1 MTRSAIPAMFGLGAL
16 ALAGASL
23 IVLSGRGEAEQA
35 PAKLPAPPASGTM
48 GFVVSEF
55 IPPVIQ
61 EPEACPQGP
70 TPKIRDAYLASLT
83 EAERIRLSDKANEAE
98 LTRRWQATV
107 FGPNGT
113 NICSQPD
120 LFDRPLMRTVQSTR
134 ARGLDLDGGQPSDS
148 TCAHEE
154 FTDPHGASGVDNQE
168 YRVMGC
174 TLEWRGTDGIK
185 GDIAVGTR
193 QFHAS
198 GEWTQVI
205 LLNGVDSLEN
215 DADVEVIYANT
226 PDRPTT
232 DSTGRFLPGAS
243 FRISTQPPRER
254 NVLKGRI
261 VDGVLM
267 TEPKDLKLT
276 QTWGQGG
283 ARDIRGY
290 RTRYDYR
297 KGRLRLAFQQD
308 GSLKGYLGGYRP
320 VFDIIHSPSIGGAG
334 AALTAGID
342 CAGLLATLRKY
353 ADGERD
359 PQTGKCTAISSQ
371 VQMQAIPAFVTDIA
385 PANTGGRTTR

>member
-23 IVLSGRGEAEQA
+23 IVLAGRTEAEQA
-35 PAKLPAPPASGTM
+35 PNRLPAPPKDGVM

-61 EPEACPQGP
+61 EPEACPEGP
-70 TPKIRDAYLASLT
+70 ALRVREAYLAGLPP
-83 EAERIRLSDKANEAE
+83 EERARLSEKANEPE
-98 LTRRWQATV
+98 LTRRWQADV
-107 FGPNGT
+107 MGPNGT

-120 LFDRPLMRTVQSTR
+120 MFSRPAMRTVQSPR
-134 ARGLDLDGGQPSDS
+134 ARGLDLDGGKPGADN
-148 TCAHEE
+148 CAHEE
-154 FTDPHGASGVDNQE
+154 FTDPHGQAGVDNQE

-174 TLEWRGTDGIK
+174 TLNWRGTDGIK

-205 LLNGVDSLEN
+205 LLTGVDSLEN
-215 DADVEVIYANT
+215 DPDVDVVYANT
-226 PDRPTT
+226 PDRPLT

-243 FRISTQPPRER
+243 FAISVEPPRER

-261 VDGVLM
+261 ENGVLM
-267 TEPKDLKLT
+267 TEPKDIRLT

-297 KGRLRLAFQQD
+297 KGRLRLTFQPD
-308 GSLKGYLGGYRP
+308 GSLKGYLGGYKP
-320 VFDIIHSPSIGGAG
+320 VFELIQSPAIGGVG
-334 AALTAGID
+334 SALTAGID
-342 CAGLLATLRKY
+342 CAAILQTARKL

-359 PQTGKCTAISSQ
+359 PKTGQCTAVSSAM
-371 VQMQAIPAFVTDIA
+371 QMSAVPAFVTDI
-385 PANTGGRTTR
+385 PAASAKGNAR